1 EWIKLEVNDH
11 ATPFI
16 PRSYGEELAMCKRY
30 YEAGDI
36 SFAVAKG
43 VVYEPLSK
51 FSVEKRIIPTL
62 TYQAPTDV
70 NNIPIPQTVGA
81 TYPRTTTVGAI
92 ELNSVAQYPII
103 NIKYTADAEI

>member
-51 FSVEKRIIPTL
+51 FSVEKRITPTL